1 MDRKQ
6 VIRQLKA
13 EGAKEV
19 KNLTVK
25 NVTVTVMD
33 EYVRLGLTL
42 DKEVEGMRQDENG
55 EYQEDI
61 TNVIFA
67 STFSIASILKDD
79 EDAAFAANHLV
90 ENPKGFAVVLSRC
103 HIDILQEKVAKD
115 TEYVNPFAGE
125 DAETTT
131 FDHDV
136 VINHISNIKLSKVG
150 IKALDKL
157 FDAILGI

>member
-6 VIRQLKA
+6 VIRQLKS

-25 NVTVTVMD
+25 NVTVTIMD

-42 DKEVEGMRQDENG
+42 DKDVEGMRQDENG
-55 EYQEDI
+55 EYQEDT

-67 STFSIASILKDD
+67 STFTIASILKDD
-79 EDAAFAANHLV
+79 EEAAFAANHLV
-90 ENPKGFAVVLSRC
+90 ENPKGFAVVLSRAS
-103 HIDILQEKVAKD
+103 IDILQQKVAKD
-115 TEYVNPFAGE
+115 TEYVNPFAS
-125 DAETTT
+125 DDSETTS

-136 VINHISNIKLSKVG
+136 VINHISNIKIGKRG
-150 IKALDKL
+150 HQALEK
-157 FDAILGI
+157 ILDVMLGV